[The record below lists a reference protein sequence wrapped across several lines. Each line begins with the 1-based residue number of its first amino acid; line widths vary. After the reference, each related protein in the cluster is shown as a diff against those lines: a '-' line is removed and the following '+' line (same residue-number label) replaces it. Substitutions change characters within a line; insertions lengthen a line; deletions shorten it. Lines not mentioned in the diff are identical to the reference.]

1 MQVIEKLM
9 GGLFALKAKYIS
21 GCKISDYKQ
30 YSIII
35 LLRFVTL
42 FKTMSALFGITL
54 LFQLYSQSPHVKWVS
69 ATVSRNVSYFGLKG
83 TVGGRIGEG
92 RH

>member
-1 MQVIEKLM
+1 M

-21 GCKISDYKQ
+21 GCKISDNKEYL
-30 YSIII
+30 III
-35 LLRFVTL
+35 FLCFVTI
-42 FKTMSALFGITL
+42 FKTMSVLCGITL
-54 LFQLYSQSPHVKWVS
+54 LLQLCSQSPHVKWVS

-83 TVGGRIGEG
+83 TVGGRMGQG